1 MDEMN
6 VTEIITYIEQ
16 NFNRTQATGLNS
28 LIFLALREQTTVL
41 HQKKEWGFDDIPV
54 SIARWCDK
62 LPDQYLLAI
71 ATAINTHLL
80 DELTNDSTFANS
92 AQNHA
97 VKAIEPQ
104 KQPSLLSDY

>member
-1 MDEMN
+1 MN

-28 LIFLALREQTTVL
+28 LIFLALREQTTVM

-54 SIARWCDK
+54 PIARWCDE
-62 LPDQYLLAI
+62 LQDQYLLAI

-80 DELTNDSTFANS
+80 DELTNKSMFANS
-92 AQNHA
+92 AQNH
-97 VKAIEPQ
+97 VVQAIEPQ